1 MITNASNGKL
11 IPSIGF
17 WGLLAMCV
25 GLNIGGSLFALTSLA
40 AGLSGPSLPIAMMIS
55 ALPALLAVLPYS
67 ILTSSLPTTSATYRY
82 AQMVHP
88 TLALVVMLS
97 LGITIL
103 IGAQPLFGLAFGSFL
118 KHIAPVHPIT
128 VGVIVLTVFYFINL
142 IGINLTARIQIA
154 MFCILMAA
162 LVIYIVMGIPHV
174 AASNFNPLYPMG
186 AGGVFAAAGLLYT
199 FCTGGFFVIDLGGEV
214 IMARRIFPK
223 VLLLG
228 MVLVIVLY
236 LLILVISVGVVPW
249 GWLKGKSLIH
259 VAEQFMPGP
268 VLVFFVIGG
277 ALTAC
282 ATTINVIF
290 SIASRAV
297 MVLAKEGLLP
307 EVLGRVH
314 PRFGTPHWGLTVGWL
329 ICVSA
334 LIFIPSLMFFGS
346 MLNLGLILAITAVA
360 AAGLILPSRY
370 PAIFSNSS
378 IKVPGWLLKAAC
390 IAIIAINALIFLFFC
405 AAIGKASFVFFGIVL
420 FSLAYAW
427 VQRKKIQSLRTSLK
441 TDPEKW
447 FRNLRGENG

>member
-1 MITNASNGKL
+1 MGTDTSDGKL

-55 ALPALLAVLPYS
+55 AMPALLAVLPYS
-67 ILTSSLPTTSATYRY
+67 ILTSSMPTTSATYRY

-103 IGAQPLFGLAFGSFL
+103 IGAQPLFGLAFGSFFR
-118 KHIAPVHPIT
+118 HITPVNPVA
-128 VGVIVLTVFYFINL
+128 VGVIVLTIFYIINL
-142 IGINLTARIQIA
+142 LGISLTARIQII

-162 LVIYIVMGIPHV
+162 LGLYIVMGIPHIE
-174 AASNFNPLYPMG
+174 AANFTPLYPMG
-186 AGGVFAAAGLLYT
+186 AGGVFAAAGLLFT
-199 FCTGGFFVIDLGGEV
+199 FCTGGYFVIDLGGEV
-214 IMARRIFPK
+214 IMARRIFPR
-223 VLLLG
+223 VLLLS
-228 MVLVIVLY
+228 MVLIIGLY
-236 LLILVISVGVVPW
+236 LLILMISVGVVPW
-249 GWLKGKSLIH
+249 GWLEGKSLIH
-259 VAEQFMPGP
+259 VAEQFMSPSA
-268 VLVFFVIGG
+268 LMFFIIGG

-290 SIASRAV
+290 SVASRAT

-329 ICVSA
+329 ICVAA
-334 LIFIPSLMFFGS
+334 LVTIPSLMFFGS
-346 MLNLGLILAITAVA
+346 MLNLGLIMAITAVA
-360 AAGLILPSRY
+360 AAGFVLPSQY
-370 PAIFSNSS
+370 PALFRNSL
-378 IKVPGWLLKAAC
+378 INVPGWLLKAAC
-390 IAIIAINALIFLFFC
+390 IAIMVINLLIFLFFC
-405 AAIGKASFVFFGIVL
+405 AAIGAASFVFFGIVL

-427 VQRKKIQSLRTSLK
+427 LQRKKIRSLRNTMK
-441 TDPEKW
+441 TDPEQW
-447 FRNLRGENG
+447 FRNLRGEN